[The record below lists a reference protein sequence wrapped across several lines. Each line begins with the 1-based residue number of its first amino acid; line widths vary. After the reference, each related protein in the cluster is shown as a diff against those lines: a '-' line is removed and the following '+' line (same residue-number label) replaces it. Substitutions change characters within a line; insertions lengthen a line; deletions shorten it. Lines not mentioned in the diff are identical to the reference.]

1 MASDL
6 FRDHSL
12 KNKAGPA
19 TVKIFSRR
27 VPEISVVFSACV
39 FAIYKQASFFL
50 GGVYKQASWDVRRIV
65 ISICFE
71 VSNRHEH
78 LLNINNVYCVSCLE
92 YLKY

>member
-1 MASDL
+1 MASNL
-6 FRDHSL
+6 FKDHSL

-39 FAIYKQASFFL
+39 FAIYKQAS
-50 GGVYKQASWDVRRIV
+50 WDVRRIV

-78 LLNINNVYCVSCLE
+78 LLNINNVYCVSWSE
-92 YLKY
+92 YLK